1 MTSAVKASSAVA
13 SRYAV
18 ALMDLA
24 EESKALDAVEK
35 DLSELSSMIE
45 SSDDLSLMI
54 RSPLAGSAAQ
64 EKALLALADKAKF
77 HKLTQNFL
85 GVLAQNG
92 RVNALE
98 AIMEAFKIEASKR
111 RGEVSV
117 NVQVAQDLSAAQ
129 KKELEAAIA
138 KTVGSDVML
147 DVQVE
152 PSILGGMIV
161 TVGSQMIDDSV
172 VRKLER
178 LQAAMSKQSNENLMN
193 LKEAK

>member
-111 RGEVSV
+111 RGEVAV

>member
-1 MTSAVKASSAVA
+1 MTSAVKATSAVA

-18 ALMDLA
+18 ALIDLA
-24 EESKALDAVEK
+24 EDSKKIDKVEK
-35 DLSELSSMIE
+35 DLSELSSMIAG
-45 SSDDLSLMI
+45 SDDLSTMI
-54 RSPLAGSAAQ
+54 RSPLAGQTQQ
-64 EKALLALADKAKF
+64 EKALLSLADKAKF
-77 HKLTQNFL
+77 QDLTKNFL

-92 RVNALE
+92 RVAALE
-98 AIMEAFKIEASKR
+98 GIIHAFYAEVSKR
-111 RGEVSV
+111 RGEIAV
-117 NVQVAQDLSAAQ
+117 NVQVAQDMSAKQ
-129 KKELEAAIA
+129 KKDLEAAIA

-152 PSILGGMIV
+152 PNILGGMIV

-178 LQAAMSKQSNENLMN
+178 LQSAMSKQSNENLTN